1 MTEHSDWLAQV
12 EISGPFLAEPV
23 LREAFPQGFEGLD
36 ASKRQL
42 LRKAYDEWREAIDL
56 DDVDAE
62 ALHQAW
68 INLVL
73 RQGLEYQDVLK
84 SRADL
89 GDDVRHEVAE
99 HGVTLRPDHAVVS
112 AGDNGKLLC
121 LISIYGPEVNLTDV
135 SKGDA
140 WSASPADRMVDLCR
154 ALGVR
159 LGLVTNG
166 EHWMLVDAPVA
177 GVASFATWHARLW
190 GQEPFT
196 LQAFVNL
203 LGVRRFFADA
213 EHQLTRLLDQSL
225 EHQDEVTEALGEQ
238 VRRAIEVLIQALD
251 RADVDRQR
259 ELLRGLA
266 PRDIYEAALTV
277 MMRIVFL
284 LSAEE
289 RGLLLMGDERYEAN
303 YAVSTLRLQL
313 RNEPPEILERRWDA
327 WSRLLSIFRI
337 VYGGVEHDALR
348 LPALGGSL
356 FDPDRFPFLEGRA
369 PGTTWKAHL
378 ATPLPID
385 NRTVLL
391 LLDAVQLFQGR
402 TLSYRALD
410 VEQIGHVYEGLLERT
425 VARAEEATLD
435 LDATKNARHPWVTL
449 PELDAARAAG
459 GTALADLLKER
470 TGSAASRVTN
480 DLARAVDDADADRL
494 LTACHG
500 DQDLRGRIKPY
511 FHLIRTDRWGYPLVY
526 PKGAYMV
533 ASGSD
538 RRETGAHYT
547 PKSLTE
553 RIVSETLEPVVFV
566 GPSSGQP
573 RQSWVLRT
581 AEELLSL
588 RICDPAMGSG
598 AFLVQ
603 VCRYL
608 SERLVDAW
616 KHAEASGKVITADG
630 SVVDAIGSSE
640 PLTGLAEERITIAR
654 RLVAERCLYGV
665 DLNPLAVELAKLSI
679 WLVTLAKGRPFEF
692 LDHNVRCGDSLL
704 GVEAIEKLARLS
716 LKDGGERQLFAGEI
730 EAAVSAARE
739 LRTQLRRLT
748 RDIRDVEMI
757 ARATEEATD
766 RVKTIDAIADAL
778 VANHLLQTDGREEDL
793 AVEVG
798 AVLHGDAPALAA
810 LNTRIR
816 AGLSLDLPE
825 GKPVRM
831 PFHWALEFPEVFG
844 GEKGGFDSIVGNPP
858 FLGGQKITGALGTNY
873 REYLVD
879 VLAGEARG
887 SADLVAYFF
896 LRAYSLLREGGTLGL
911 LAVNTIAEGD
921 TREVG
926 LQRLRASGATIY
938 RAYPNEPWPGAAAVV
953 TSRIHLT
960 AGNWGGEV
968 SISGTSVPTIS
979 AFLTGQEEWVPKP
992 LTANAGKSFQGSIVL
1007 GMGFVVSAQVASDW
1021 LHQNPDNEHV
1031 LFPYLNGK
1039 DLSSSHTQTASRWVI
1054 NFWDWSE
1061 EKAALYTLPYE
1072 HTLKSVK
1079 PERQRRKRNGEF
1091 KLKSPLPQQ
1100 WWKYLRSRPPLY
1112 HAIGHGNFF
1121 DVHPEGWVPV
1131 TPMARVIV
1139 FGTQASK
1146 YPLFSFADSNQ
1157 VFSHALGVIVS
1168 KSAALFALLNSDLH
1182 SHWAFKYGGRLE
1194 SRLRYAPTDCFETF
1208 PFPEGLE
1215 ANAKLSELGEQLST
1229 LRRRITVSRRV
1240 GLTTLYNQFHDQ
1252 SVQHEDILEL
1262 RQLHLSIE
1270 REVHTAFGLG
1280 EEPVFEFRN
1289 VLSLPANDRIRYTL
1303 SSDSVSAVLDQ
1314 LAQLNRSLFQRQPPE
1329 AGRRMRSRR
1338 ATASAVEPTFFE
1350 DLDVEEEI

>member
-135 SKGDA
+135 SKVDA

-190 GQEPFT
+190 GQEPLT

-238 VRRAIEVLIQALD
+238 VRRAVEVLIQALD

-327 WSRLLSIFRI
+327 WSRLLSTFRI

-369 PGTTWKAHL
+369 AGTSWKADL

-470 TGSAASRVTN
+470 TGSAASRVAN

-500 DQDLRGRIKPY
+500 DQDLRARMKPY

-553 RIVSETLEPVVFV
+553 AIVKETLEPIVYI
-566 GPSSGQP
+566 GPAEGKP
-573 RQSWVLRT
+573 RGEWSLKPT
-581 AEELLSL
+581 AKLLDL
-588 RICDPAMGSG
+588 KICDPAMGSG

-603 VCRYL
+603 ACRYL
-608 SERLVDAW
+608 SERVVESWAQ
-616 KHAEASGKVITADG
+616 AEVAGATISVDG
-630 SVVDAIGSSE
+630 SVLDGIGAAE
-640 PLTGLAEERITIAR
+640 PLSHGAEERLITAR

-665 DLNPLAVELAKLSI
+665 DLNPLAVELAKLSV
-679 WLVTLAKGRPFEF
+679 WLVTLAKGRPFGF
-692 LDHNVRCGDSLL
+692 LDHSLRHGDSLL
-704 GVEAIEKLARLS
+704 GITQLDQLKQLRLHPAEDQEPSLFSAQVEQGIASARALR
-716 LKDGGERQLFAGEI
+716 L
-730 EAAVSAARE
+730 E
-739 LRTQLRRLT
+739 LRTRPI
-748 RDIRDVEMI
+748 RDILDIQAMSHLNQQAQRSI
-757 ARATEEATD
+757 A
-766 RVKTIDAIADAL
+766 TIELAAHAL
-778 VANHLLQTDGREEDL
+778 IGECASK
-793 AVEVG
+793 A
-798 AVLHGDAPALAA
+798 DAPAGFITLSAEIAGALAGEEAPTAA
-810 LNTRIR
+810 LKSR
-816 AGLSLDLPE
+816 ATNALRVDSSADSPCRQPL
-825 GKPVRM
+825 
-831 PFHWALEFPEVFG
+831 HWPLAYPEVFTSDSA
-844 GEKGGFDSIVGNPP
+844 GFDAVLGNPP
-858 FLGGQKITGALGTNY
+858 FMGGRKISTNLGARYGECIKKLCLPGAKGSIN
-873 REYLVD
+873 LVMYF
-879 VLAGEARG
+879 LHRSAR
-887 SADLVAYFF
+887 L
-896 LRAYSLLREGGTLGL
+896 LRA
-911 LAVNTIAEGD
+911 
-921 TREVG
+921 
-926 LQRLRASGATIY
+926 GATMGMIATDTVTQGETRDVGMVSLFAVARPY
-938 RAYPNEPWPGAAAVV
+938 RAVSSRPWPGDANVRIALLHLIRGEWNGPLILDDAVV
-953 TSRIHLT
+953 DGITTML
-960 AGNWGGEV
+960 
-968 SISGTSVPTIS
+968 
-979 AFLTGQEEWVPKP
+979 KP
-992 LTANAGKSFQGSIVL
+992 GAEFHKPNSLRANVGLCSDGVKVQGI
-1007 GMGFVVSAQVASDW
+1007 GFVLPEEEARTLLS
-1021 LHQNPDNEHV
+1021 QNPEYETCLTRYIVGDDINNH
-1031 LFPYLNGK
+1031 PRH
-1039 DLSSSHTQTASRWVI
+1039 LSDRWVI
-1054 NFWDWSE
+1054 NFWDMSE
-1061 EKAALYTLPYE
+1061 QESRRFAKLWDILEQRVRPYRDSLTKQVHEACFWKFWDRREEFFNRVRKKKRVLVCSKLSKHFNVVFGDPRYIYSEKAKVFDFETLSAFAV
-1072 HTLKSVK
+1072 LQSVVHASWA
-1079 PERQRRKRNGEF
+1079 RAWGSSTGETPAYVG
-1091 KLKSPLPQQ
+1091 S
-1100 WWKYLRSRPPLY
+1100 SC
-1112 HAIGHGNFF
+1112 F
-1121 DVHPEGWVPV
+1121 D
-1131 TPMARVIV
+1131 
-1139 FGTQASK
+1139 
-1146 YPLFSFADSNQ
+1146 
-1157 VFSHALGVIVS
+1157 
-1168 KSAALFALLNSDLH
+1168 
-1182 SHWAFKYGGRLE
+1182 
-1194 SRLRYAPTDCFETF
+1194 TF
-1208 PFPEGLE
+1208 PFPASMQAADGNSLVAVELDELQDIGARLDHQRSRLLVTEGIGLTE
-1215 ANAKLSELGEQLST
+1215 CYNAFHERSCRDEKVVALRELHSELDAAVVTAYGWNDLQLDHDFRPAVYAGVECCRFTISDELAREIITRLIKLNLACRAIGATHSKEEQAMSSKN
-1229 LRRRITVSRRV
+1229 RRKRAPK
-1240 GLTTLYNQFHDQ
+1240 
-1252 SVQHEDILEL
+1252 
-1262 RQLHLSIE
+1262 
-1270 REVHTAFGLG
+1270 EVADLF
-1280 EEPVFEFRN
+1280 
-1289 VLSLPANDRIRYTL
+1289 SDR
-1303 SSDSVSAVLDQ
+1303 
-1314 LAQLNRSLFQRQPPE
+1314 
-1329 AGRRMRSRR
+1329 AGKEG
-1338 ATASAVEPTFFE
+1338 V
-1350 DLDVEEEI
+1350 